1 MAKTLTPSNGKA
13 TTTLAPVS
21 NGAAELIGLEEP
33 YIFDATIEG
42 TAPLLFHGYNVE
54 SVKEKAAAAKNSKAK
69 KTDDIESYVY
79 RLEDGRLGIPAE
91 CFAASVAHAA
101 KRMQDPVSPRKSAYD
116 LCRASIVPVEM
127 IAPLKPDTNEWDYV
141 DIRRVVVQRN
151 AVPRERPAMRAGW
164 RCTFKMQV
172 LTPEYLSVAVVRSL
186 IVKAG
191 RLSGLLDFRPTYGRF
206 DLVGFEVTSDALD
219 LAS

>member
-1 MAKTLTPSNGKA
+1 
-13 TTTLAPVS
+13 VS
-21 NGAAELIGLEEP
+21 NGAAEIIGSEEP
-33 YIFDATIEG
+33 YAFSVTIEG

-69 KTDDIESYVY
+69 KTDDINSYVY

-91 CFAASVAHAA
+91 CFAAAIAHAA

-116 LCRASIVPVEM
+116 LCRASVVPVEM
-127 IAPLKPDTNEWDYV
+127 ISPLQPDTTEWDYV

-164 RCTFKMQV
+164 RCTFNMQV
-172 LTPEYLSVAVVRSL
+172 LAPEYLPPATIRAL

-206 DLVGFEVTSDALD
+206 DMVQFEMSH
-219 LAS
+219 LAM